1 MDLRKAKETSN
12 KFDQEAQDR
21 EEKLQRDEEELE
33 NLKKSIAKSK
43 KNKADKVEK
52 LDVLKKNIR
61 KLNDDDRSASK
72 RMMLLSYEYFDVAKK
87 IEDENGLRVFFNQVV
102 DINYKFKRNFVLI
115 AGMIM
120 ETKFITT

>member
-1 MDLRKAKETSN
+1 MDLRKAKETTN
-12 KFDQEAQDR
+12 KLDQEAQDR

-87 IEDENGLRVFFNQVV
+87 IEDENGLRVFF
-102 DINYKFKRNFVLI
+102 
-115 AGMIM
+115 
-120 ETKFITT
+120 